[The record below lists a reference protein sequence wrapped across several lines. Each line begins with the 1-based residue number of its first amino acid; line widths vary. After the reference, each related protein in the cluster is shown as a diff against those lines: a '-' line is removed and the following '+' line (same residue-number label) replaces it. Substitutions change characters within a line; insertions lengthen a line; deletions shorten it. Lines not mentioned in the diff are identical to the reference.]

1 MGTDWWYKIRRG
13 FLCSASVHMSFFH
26 LFPTFSSFSRQT
38 DIHGCSWSIGKA
50 LGISEHW
57 QLQVHC
63 YFLSTEGPRMT
74 TFVRGTK
81 AVVYWCLLPSWPR
94 DFLMAQEEAELFPAE
109 IEVSTEPKRCKPPWH
124 HDLNTA
130 TECSKHAQTVSKCV
144 KPVCKADNIVDS
156 CIWRKSALLFHKI
169 LLRRS
174 PGTWDWRRP
183 RLNVLK
189 IAERWY
195 KHGLK
200 HSRSSPSL
208 VTMVHFDTPKTHVAV
223 TLLVSTSV
231 TKREPMSRITWI
243 KHQASSNY
251 QFKPIQTTWHPL
263 QIWDRA
269 NALLAGYHE
278 NARQC
283 QVFLYSA
290 YSDIFGPMCFMKWR
304 EKPRWP
310 HENMTWT
317 KDHWK
322 LACVENMNQYHGASI
337 PVTRRRSKKLHAG
350 ARQGL

>member
-38 DIHGCSWSIGKA
+38 DIHGCSWSISKA
-50 LGISEHW
+50 LGISKQW

-109 IEVSTEPKRCKPPWH
+109 IEASTEPKRCKPPWH

-130 TECSKHAQTVSKCV
+130 TECSKCV

-189 IAERWY
+189 IAERRY

-200 HSRSSPSL
+200 HSRSSTIPGNHG
-208 VTMVHFDTPKTHVAV
+208 TFWHAKDTCCGDFAGVHLRDKEGAHVKDY
-223 TLLVSTSV
+223 LNQTSD
-231 TKREPMSRITWI
+231 II
-243 KHQASSNY
+243 KL
-251 QFKPIQTTWHPL
+251 PIQTNSNHLTP
-263 QIWDRA
+263 
-269 NALLAGYHE
+269 
-278 NARQC
+278 
-283 QVFLYSA
+283 SA
-290 YSDIFGPMCFMKWR
+290 DLGQSKRTSCTIPWKWR
-304 EKPRWP
+304 AASGVSVFSIFRYIWPNVFHEMERKTTVTPRK
-310 HENMTWT
+310 HDLDQGSLEARLC
-317 KDHWK
+317 WK
-322 LACVENMNQYHGASI
+322 YESI
-337 PVTRRRSKKLHAG
+337 PWC
-350 ARQGL
+350 

>member
-1 MGTDWWYKIRRG
+1 MAVASSLLFSINGRPKNDD
-13 FLCSASVHMSFFH
+13 LCSRDKGSGLLMSTAKLAEG
-26 LFPTFSSFSRQT
+26 LF
-38 DIHGCSWSIGKA
+38 D
-50 LGISEHW
+50 
-57 QLQVHC
+57 
-63 YFLSTEGPRMT
+63 
-74 TFVRGTK
+74 GTRR
-81 AVVYWCLLPSWPR
+81 S
-94 DFLMAQEEAELFPAE
+94 ELFPAE
-109 IEVSTEPKRCKPPWH
+109 IEASTEPKRCKPPWH

-130 TECSKHAQTVSKCV
+130 TECSKHTPTVSKCV

-189 IAERWY
+189 IAERRY

-200 HSRSSPSL
+200 HSRSSTIPGNHG
-208 VTMVHFDTPKTHVAV
+208 TFWHAKTHVAV

-243 KHQASSNY
+243 KHQTSSNY

-269 NALLAGYHE
+269 NALLARYHE
-278 NARQC
+278 NGGQR

-350 ARQGL
+350 ACQGL